1 MINGKYMTQ
10 NIIAIALMILSV
22 LMAPSCKQQST
33 LPQTPDQGGQNNT
46 ISVLCTPNSGGTG
59 TEITVTVSVT
69 QNQNE
74 IKAFGFEMTFDSAIF
89 QLQKIEKGLLCGS
102 WAAVDGNEVS
112 SGNMIVGGYMGSGAS
127 VPPGSSGG
135 LAQIKFKVIYSGS
148 DNNFS
153 RQFAI
158 KNYSDNIAGMTPNQ
172 ATATFTFR
180 K

>member
-1 MINGKYMTQ
+1 MINGRPMAQKALF
-10 NIIAIALMILSV
+10 ISLLILIAFAV
-22 LMAPSCKQQST
+22 PSCKQQST
-33 LPQTPDQGGQNNT
+33 LPQTPDQGGQDNT